1 MAKIAKIREY
11 LVDIQRKTA
20 EKYDIVMDGR
30 DIGTCVLQDAPVK
43 FYLTASIR
51 KRAQRRYNQLKQ
63 AGIDSDL
70 KQLEDEIAL
79 RDKNDKQ
86 REVSPLRMADD
97 AILIDNSE
105 LTEKQVNDIILSRVR
120 EVYGADV

>member
-1 MAKIAKIREY
+1 MRLK
-11 LVDIQRKTA
+11 
-20 EKYDIVMDGR
+20 GR
-30 DIGTCVLQDAPVK
+30 AVK